1 MKSHIK
7 GSSLSGKSSVQ
18 EAIEHRDMLQVV
30 QVIELCWAIALNEAL
45 HIGNKRLREVERC
58 KQELMSKFDRYASS
72 TGVSR
77 AKGYTD
83 IDTGIEWLLR
93 VAESRKIDIETIGL
107 RRTDND
113 R

>member
-1 MKSHIK
+1 MKSHIY
-7 GSSLSGKSSVQ
+7 GSTLDSKSSIQ

-45 HIGNKRLREVERC
+45 HIGNKRLRKVEMC

-83 IDTGIEWLLR
+83 IDTGVEWLLH
-93 VAESRKIDIETIGL
+93 VAESRKIDIKTIGL
-107 RRTDND
+107 RRADND
-113 R
+113 

>member
-1 MKSHIK
+1 MKSHIY
-7 GSSLSGKSSVQ
+7 GSTLDSKSSIQ

-45 HIGNKRLREVERC
+45 HIGNKRLRKVEKC

-107 RRTDND
+107 RRDDNA
-113 R
+113 